1 MANST
6 VQAVEQNRALA
17 ISRQVLLVVGASLFM
32 ALCGRLSMPLPFT
45 PVPLTVANFGVLFIA
60 LTLGSRRGAAALLLY
75 LAQGAMGLPVFS
87 PAGQGGIT
95 QLLGPTGGF
104 LMAYPV
110 VAFVTGWIAEQGK
123 SNVLRYTLAAIIG
136 EVLLFIGGIGW
147 LIVAWHASFSQ
158 ATNWGIYPFV
168 PAEIIKVMS
177 AVGAS
182 LRLHRSNRLTGL
194 FS

>member
-6 VQAVEQNRALA
+6 VQAVEQNRTLSV
-17 ISRQVLLVVGASLFM
+17 SRQVSLVVGASLFM

-45 PVPLTVANFGVLFIA
+45 PVFLTAANFGVLFVG
-60 LTLGSRRGAAALLLY
+60 LTLGSRRAVAAMLLY
-75 LAQGAMGLPVFS
+75 LAEGAMGLPVFS
-87 PAGQGGIT
+87 PAGPGGVA
-95 QLLGPTGGF
+95 QLLGPTGGY

-110 VAFVTGWIAEQGK
+110 VAFAAGWIAERGNR
-123 SNVLRYTLAAIIG
+123 SALRYTLAAIAG
-136 EVLLFIGGIGW
+136 EVLLFVGGMVW
-147 LIVAWHASFSQ
+147 LMGVFHASFAQ

-182 LRLHRSNRLTGL
+182 LRLYRSSRLNSL
-194 FS
+194 FA